1 MLLPARLNTRSQLGS
16 VGKMPMPMQKF
27 LASLTVSCRCGYTND
42 TMTLKMKMKMKIVS
56 KLVAIACHCHLDF
69 GGWMLDV
76 MSVSVLILNNT
87 LQLELDFI
95 NNQTKEKATTNNKT
109 TAATQCVQYP
119 ACLCLVFG
127 LVT

>member
-16 VGKMPMPMQKF
+16 VGKMPMPMQKL

-42 TMTLKMKMKMKIVS
+42 TMTLKMKMKIVS
-56 KLVAIACHCHLDF
+56 KLVAIARHCHLGF

-76 MSVSVLILNNT
+76 MSVSVLILNIS

-95 NNQTKEKATTNNKT
+95 NNQTKEKATTDNKT
-109 TAATQCVQYP
+109 TAATQCAQHP
-119 ACLCLVFG
+119 ACLCLVW
-127 LVT
+127 

>member
-56 KLVAIACHCHLDF
+56 KLVAVACYCHL
-69 GGWMLDV
+69 GRLWRLDV
-76 MSVSVLILNNT
+76 GCYVSFSFNF
-87 LQLELDFI
+87 E
-95 NNQTKEKATTNNKT
+95 
-109 TAATQCVQYP
+109 Y
-119 ACLCLVFG
+119 
-127 LVT
+127 

>member
-42 TMTLKMKMKMKIVS
+42 TMTLKMRMKMKIVS
-56 KLVAIACHCHLDF
+56 TRVSWWPAIACHCHLGF

-76 MSVSVLILNNT
+76 MSVSVLILNIS
-87 LQLELDFI
+87 LQLE
-95 NNQTKEKATTNNKT
+95 
-109 TAATQCVQYP
+109 
-119 ACLCLVFG
+119 
-127 LVT
+127 